1 LKQAATFGEKAFV
14 IITEHGTNLPDY
26 SLLLS
31 KVYQWLGLIYGEL
44 GLEGVEKEVR
54 ETFQSQA
61 VVMLSKAIHLQKR
74 NATLR
79 YQLALAMI
87 EIGEFEQAAIEVQHA
102 TTYNPNCPS
111 FYNLLALMLSSQKQ
125 YEKAM
130 QIATAGWKVC
140 VEQLCPKENVK
151 ISEAE
156 RLVNWELVETPY
168 KDELFNLRLT
178 ILSIEMQ
185 SNGPVQMI
193 DQLQK
198 SFALLRRIIGI
209 PPSLEEPKKEEEG
222 RLSRRVSVPTA
233 YSGLLNSS
241 IVSF

>member
-1 LKQAATFGEKAFV
+1 MKQAATFGEKAFV
-14 IITEHGTNLPDY
+14 IITEHGTTLSDY

-61 VVMLSKAIHLQKR
+61 VVMLSKAMHLQKR
-74 NATLR
+74 NAILR
-79 YQLALAMI
+79 YQLALSLI
-87 EIGEFEQAAIEVQHA
+87 EIGEFEEAAVEAHHA
-102 TTYNPNCPS
+102 ITYNPNCPS

-130 QIATAGWKVC
+130 QIATAGWNVC
-140 VEQLCPKENVK
+140 VEQLCSKENVK

-178 ILSIEMQ
+178 ILSIEME

-209 PPSLEEPKKEEEG
+209 PPSLEEPKKDDDG
-222 RLSRRVSVPTA
+222 RLGRRVSVPTA
-233 YSGLLNSS
+233 YNGLLNSS
-241 IVSF
+241 IGYC